1 MGNGKYRIDFTTDEE
16 AISVI
21 TYGTNEAEI
30 EYKRAPSQTEYY
42 GLYSPIEDDY
52 YTQHSIVIENIPSDI
67 QMKFRVIAKD
77 KAGNVAKSEELLLSP
92 TGTAQSCSDGTLF
105 GYCST
110 NLPYYCDNGVLI
122 QDCSTCGCSSG
133 YVCQQDGSCVLNQ
146 NNNQT
151 QNQTNNQTNNQSNNQ
166 SNNQT
171 GNQTQN
177 QTGNYT
183 TNQSNNQSGNYSS
196 NQTQNQTGNY
206 TSNQTNNQS
215 NNQSGNYSSNQTTNQ
230 TNNQSN
236 NQTGNQTNNQTNN
249 QTCSDGTPYGQC
261 SSQQPHICSDGL
273 LIDDCGTCGCPS
285 GYVCQQDGS
294 CIESYCNDNDGDGY
308 GEGTSCLGTDC
319 DDSDPN
325 KNTDCNDWWGN
336 FWKGFWNWFSSI
348 FG

>member
-1 MGNGKYRIDFTTDEE
+1 MVR
-16 AISVI
+16 
-21 TYGTNEAEI
+21 
-30 EYKRAPSQTEYY
+30 
-42 GLYSPIEDDY
+42 
-52 YTQHSIVIENIPSDI
+52 
-67 QMKFRVIAKD
+67 
-77 KAGNVAKSEELLLSP
+77 
-92 TGTAQSCSDGTLF
+92 
-105 GYCST
+105 
-110 NLPYYCDNGVLI
+110 
-122 QDCSTCGCSSG
+122 
-133 YVCQQDGSCVLNQ
+133 
-146 NNNQT
+146 
-151 QNQTNNQTNNQSNNQ
+151 
-166 SNNQT
+166 
-171 GNQTQN
+171 
-177 QTGNYT
+177 
-183 TNQSNNQSGNYSS
+183 
-196 NQTQNQTGNY
+196 NQTGNY

-294 CIESYCNDNDGDGY
+294 CIESYCNDKDGDGY

-348 FG
+348 FR